1 MLNHTFMASTFKR
14 KKMKTLFTFLTSIIF
29 LISAQ
34 AQTLN
39 PYILGASSSKS
50 VAELTPEVS
59 KALADHQLK
68 VVGSYVPASDNNRM
82 VLVVTHP
89 SLEKAVS
96 QIGSLTGF
104 AATLRVGITREG
116 DVTNVTYTNPVY
128 WGNAYFRDDF
138 SKVKSD
144 YDAVAASFT
153 AAMKSLDGYKG
164 TPFGSK
170 KGIDADDLHDYH
182 YMMAMPYFDDTET
195 IGEFGSYAEAVAK
208 IDANL
213 KKGVPNAKLVYKV
226 EIPGKELALY
236 GIALSG
242 ENGESKFLPK
252 IDISS
257 PKHTAFLPYE
267 ILVMGKEVHILH
279 GRYRIALSFPDLTMG
294 TFTKIMST
302 PGDIEE
308 MMEKV
313 VE

>member
-1 MLNHTFMASTFKR
+1 
-14 KKMKTLFTFLTSIIF
+14 MKTLLTFLTSFAF
-29 LISAQ
+29 LLSTE
-34 AQTLN
+34 AQTLK
-39 PYILGASSSKS
+39 PYILGASSTKS
-50 VAELTPEVS
+50 VAELGPVVS
-59 KALADHQLK
+59 KALASNQFK

-89 SLEKAVS
+89 SLEKAV
-96 QIGSLTGF
+96 IRVGGLTGF
-104 AATLRVGITREG
+104 AATLRVGITHEG
-116 DVTNVTYTNPVY
+116 SITNISYTNPAY

-138 SKVKSD
+138 SKVKSN
-144 YDAVAASFT
+144 YDAVATSFI

-164 TPFGSK
+164 TSFGSK

-208 IDANL
+208 IDGNL

-226 EIPGKELALY
+226 EIPGKQLALY

-242 ENGESKFLPK
+242 EDGEAKFMAK

-267 ILVMGKEVHILH
+267 ILVMGDEVHMLH
-279 GRYRIALSFPDLTMG
+279 GRFRIALSFPDLTMG

-302 PGDIEE
+302 PGEIED
-308 MMEKV
+308 MMTAV
-313 VE
+313 VQ